1 MNHFFEL
8 RDAAVTAAVNAAA
21 VKNGNSD
28 DSVPPNKKVKL
39 EENLGKTKFSSFR
52 PLLCYETIMFG

>member
-8 RDAAVTAAVNAAA
+8 RDAAVIAAAVNAAA

-28 DSVPPNKKVKL
+28 DAVPPNKKVKL
-39 EENLGKTKFSSFR
+39 EENLGKT
-52 PLLCYETIMFG
+52 